1 MKKLL
6 QTAALGLVALGFSLN
21 ASAGPVSFE
30 STVHQLEYIGNG
42 DHKTYWHN
50 LVNEGF
56 VVGTHVAQSFDL
68 FITLFDDLDLLQG
81 ETVSVNVAAGS
92 SEAQYGSLL
101 NLYLPSFSVYGST
114 LAQALLQITDTGLL
128 SVKISSVRGDF
139 YLGNS
144 YLRVNAWAPNGNVAV
159 AEPGMLMLMLAGLAA
174 VAGIAITRRRRP
186 ARALLLKK

>member
-6 QTAALGLVALGFSLN
+6 KTAALGLVALGFSLN

-50 LVNEGF
+50 LAYEGF

-68 FITLFDDLDLLQG
+68 FITLFDDLDLLHG

-92 SEAQYGSLL
+92 SEAQYGSLV

-144 YLRVNAWAPNGNVAV
+144 YLKVNAWAPNGSVSV
-159 AEPGMLMLMLAGLAA
+159 PEPGILVLMLAGLAC
-174 VAGIAITRRRRP
+174 VAGIAITRRRRT
-186 ARALLLKK
+186 ARARF